1 MRYQL
6 YFYKAFDGSDKVL
19 IATSDVLTT
28 EVDCKVWYDNAV
40 LANPLPEGYTSTV
53 VDQNHGWFEEKT
65 TSVEVLKDVEVSQE
79 DTLQSLEAELST
91 YVDSVVP
98 QELVMRIAKLRMLK
112 ERQDRFDYD
121 QRYAEHMASF
131 EG

>member
-19 IATSDVLTT
+19 IATSEVLTT
-28 EVDCKVWYDNAV
+28 ESDCKDWYDSVV
-40 LANPLPEGYTSTV
+40 LTNPPPEGYTSTV
-53 VDQNHGWFEEKT
+53 VDQNHGWFEFKPT
-65 TSVEVLKDVEVSQE
+65 TVEVSKE
-79 DTLQSLEAELST
+79 ETLESLQAELASYT
-91 YVDSVVP
+91 DDVVP
-98 QELVMRIAKLRMLK
+98 QDLVIRISKLRMLK

-121 QRYAEHMASF
+121 QRYAEYMANF